1 MSDRLTRA
9 VSDDSG
15 QEEGPAGQRSSV
27 ADRLLL
33 RTMVAG
39 ARLFVRSGS
48 IELHFRDESPLLLGD
63 GGDEAVAVYLK
74 RLPAL
79 IRIMANPGLAIGETY
94 VDGDWEVD
102 DADLSRL
109 LSCLLVNE
117 GRIEASAP
125 VRMLNDIRDLASRAY
140 QANTAQQSR
149 RNAAHHYDIGNDL
162 YEAFLDDE
170 MVYSCAF
177 FADEAQSLEAA
188 QRNKLATTLDR
199 LQVEPGMTVLDI
211 GCGWGAMTRAI
222 ARRNARAVGISLAE
236 RQLALAGQRLP
247 PALRGSITY
256 RLQDYRHHAAEH
268 PAAYDRVVSIG
279 MFEHVGRR
287 HFVDYYRAISRLL
300 KPGGRALVHS
310 IIKPTR
316 SPTNAWLKKHIFPG
330 GQIPQLA
337 EITASA
343 KAANLVLPHEPF
355 VHEGHHYA
363 TTLRHWRRRF
373 NENFAS
379 LDHKRY
385 DQSFRRL
392 WNFYLA
398 GSAAAFDALGYQV
411 AQIVIRTPWVDSDP
425 TQDITNRSCS
435 SMP

>member
-1 MSDRLTRA
+1 
-9 VSDDSG
+9 
-15 QEEGPAGQRSSV
+15 
-27 ADRLLL
+27 
-33 RTMVAG
+33 MVAG

-48 IELHFRDESPLLLGD
+48 IELHFRDESALLLGD
-63 GGDEAVAVYLK
+63 RRDEAVAVYLK
-74 RLPAL
+74 RSPAL

-94 VDGDWEVD
+94 VDGDWEID
-102 DADLSRL
+102 DADLTRFL
-109 LSCLLVNE
+109 GGLLVNE
-117 GRIEASAP
+117 GRIEALTP
-125 VRMLNDIRDLASRAY
+125 VRMLNDIRALASRTF
-140 QANTAQQSR
+140 QANTARQSR

-162 YEAFLDDE
+162 YAAFLDDQ

-177 FADEAQSLEAA
+177 FTPEAQSLEAA
-188 QRNKLATTLDR
+188 QRHKMALTLDR
-199 LQVEPGMTVLDI
+199 VRVGPGMRVLDI

-222 ARRNARAVGISLAE
+222 ARRNAQAVGITLADRQLTLAE
-236 RQLALAGQRLP
+236 QRLP
-247 PALRGSITY
+247 RALRDRISY
-256 RLQDYRHHAAEH
+256 RLEDYRRHAEEN

-287 HFVDYYRAISRLL
+287 HYVDYYRAINRLL

-316 SPTNAWLKKHIFPG
+316 SPTNAWIKKYVFPG

-337 EITASA
+337 EMTDSA
-343 KAANLVLPHEPF
+343 RAAKLVLPHEPF
-355 VHEGHHYA
+355 VHEGSHYA

-373 NENFAS
+373 NDNFAS

-385 DQSFRRL
+385 DQRFRRL

-411 AQIVIRTPWVDSDP
+411 AQVVVRKP
-425 TQDITNRSCS
+425 
-435 SMP
+435 